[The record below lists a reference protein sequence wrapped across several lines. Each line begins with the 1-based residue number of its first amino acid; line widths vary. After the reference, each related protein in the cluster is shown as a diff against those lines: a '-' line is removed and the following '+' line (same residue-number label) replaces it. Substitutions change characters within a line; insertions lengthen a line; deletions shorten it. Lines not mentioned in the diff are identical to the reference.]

1 MKTDGSDQNTKGRQ
15 NEKGPSMSGE
25 ERTRKN
31 LQSQIA
37 GMAKEF
43 ERALPG
49 KIGAERMMRI
59 VMTAILRNPT
69 LAQCEPQSFFGALL
83 TALQLGLEVNSP
95 LGQAYLIPRKRK
107 TKDGGFYWEC
117 NFQMGYQGSL
127 DLCYR
132 AEDSKG
138 EPIYKTID
146 AKVVYEGDYFEFR
159 YGSARQLTHIPN
171 GQENAKPTHVWAL
184 YELTTGGGRFEVW
197 TWREAMAH
205 GKEFSDSWDENA
217 KWKSPWLSSET
228 SQEEMAKKSVLK
240 ALLKYAPKSVEVA
253 HAFGSDERAVVVN
266 KYDDAEGAHLQ
277 FDLKSLPPPDKEAQ
291 DFMNQINSVGKARDK
306 ETVPAGKPETSQQGQ
321 RAEYNRQEPP
331 RSTASGSGESSKNG
345 LFSEDEE
352 AALAKR
358 KRENGQWDG
367 YEEGPDF
374 GN

>member
-1 MKTDGSDQNTKGRQ
+1 MRTDGSDQNTKGRQ

-25 ERTRKN
+25 DRARKT

-49 KIGAERMMRI
+49 RIGAERMMRI
-59 VMTAILRNPT
+59 VMTAILRNPV

-107 TKDGGFYWEC
+107 TKDGSFFWEC
-117 NFQMGYQGSL
+117 NFQMGYQGML

-132 AEDSKG
+132 MRDREG
-138 EPIYKTID
+138 GLIYKNID
-146 AKVVYEGDYFEFR
+146 AKVAHEGDYFEFR
-159 YGSARQLTHIPN
+159 YGSNQQLTHIPS
-171 GQENAKPTHVWAL
+171 GQNLNAKPTHVWAL
-184 YELTTGGGRFEVW
+184 YELINGGGRFEVW
-197 TWREAMAH
+197 TWQEAMAH

-217 KWKSPWLSSET
+217 KWKSPWLSNDT
-228 SQEEMAKKSVLK
+228 AQEEMAKKSVLK

-253 HAFGSDERAVVVN
+253 QAASSDERAVVVD

-291 DFMNQINSVGKARDK
+291 DFMNQINSVGKAPDK
-306 ETVPAGKPETSQQGQ
+306 ETVPAGKPENSQQEQ
-321 RAEYNRQEPP
+321 HTEYNRQEPP
-331 RSTASGSGESSKNG
+331 RDAASGNGGNGKNG

-352 AALAKR
+352 AALSR
-358 KRENGQWDG
+358 RQYEHGQWDG
-367 YEEGPDF
+367 YEGPDF
-374 GN
+374 D